1 VLSFLTLRSSW
12 PEFYFVF
19 FSPNFLF
26 FFICWGVGND
36 VYTQTL
42 EIVSSPYRRARNI
55 SVLMDSI
62 FLVWSLLMTGSLRDV
77 SHGVFSFWERETRW
91 PLLVIGKMNRWWTR
105 NNNNKKRKILLR
117 EYPPANTNSQRGEK
131 NRN

>member
-1 VLSFLTLRSSW
+1 LTLRSSW

-19 FSPNFLF
+19 LFFPPTFYF

-42 EIVSSPYRRARNI
+42 EIVSLPYRRARNI

-62 FLVWSLLMTGSLRDV
+62 FLVW
-77 SHGVFSFWERETRW
+77 
-91 PLLVIGKMNRWWTR
+91 
-105 NNNNKKRKILLR
+105 
-117 EYPPANTNSQRGEK
+117 
-131 NRN
+131 